1 MKQIAVISGKG
12 GTGKTS
18 VTAAFIQLAKSAVA
32 VDCDVDASNLHLL
45 ISPIT
50 ARKLPAPFISGYDA
64 IVDKTRC
71 ISCGK
76 CIPVCVFEAISRDD
90 TDNKVK
96 TNHLLCEGCG
106 ACVTVC
112 HANAIKLIN
121 KQVGESYISNTRFG
135 VMAHARLNAGEGS
148 SGKLVSEIRKQA
160 SEIAKSEGIDFIILD
175 GPPGTGC
182 PVIATL
188 TGTDLAVVVIE
199 PSVSGIHDAK
209 RVIALCRHFKV
220 GVAALIN
227 KYDVNPSLSEAIEKF
242 AARENIRLIGKIAY
256 DRIFVESMKKRMT
269 AVEFDK
275 NSKAAISLVAAWE
288 DVKKSLA

>member
-76 CIPVCVFEAISRDD
+76 CIPACVFEAILRDD

-160 SEIAKSEGIDFIILD
+160 SEIARSEGIDFIILD

-227 KYDVNPSLSEAIEKF
+227 KYDVNPFLSEAIEKF
-242 AARENIRLIGKIAY
+242 AARENIRIIGKIAY
-256 DRIFVESMKKRMT
+256 DRVFVESMKKRMT

-275 NSKAAISLVAAWE
+275 NSKAAVSLLSAWE
-288 DVKKSLA
+288 EAKKSLA

>member
-1 MKQIAVISGKG
+1 MKQIAIISGKG

-18 VTAAFIQLAKSAVA
+18 VTAAFIQLAKRAVA

-112 HANAIKLIN
+112 HANAIKLVD

-160 SEIAKSEGIDFIILD
+160 SEIAKSENSDFIILD

-242 AARENIRLIGKIAY
+242 AARENIRVIGKIAY

-269 AVEFDK
+269 ALEFDK
-275 NSKAAISLVAAWE
+275 NSKAAISLVSAWE

>member
-18 VTAAFIQLAKSAVA
+18 ITAAFIQLAKSAVA

-90 TDNKVK
+90 ADNKVK

-106 ACVTVC
+106 ACVTIC
-112 HANAIKLIN
+112 RANAIKLIN
-121 KQVGESYISNTRFG
+121 KQAGESHISNTRFG

-148 SGKLVSEIRKQA
+148 SGKLVSEIRKQS
-160 SEIAKSEGIDFIILD
+160 SEIAAAGNSDYIILD

-188 TGTDLAVVVIE
+188 TGTDVAVVVIE

-209 RVIALCRHFKV
+209 RVIELCRYFKV
-220 GVAALIN
+220 GVTVLIN
-227 KYDVNPSLSEAIEKF
+227 KYDVNSALSEAIEKF
-242 AARENIRLIGKIAY
+242 AARENIRIIGKIAY
-256 DRIFVESMKKRMT
+256 DRIFVESMKRRMT
-269 AVEFDK
+269 AVEYDK
-275 NSKAAISLVAAWE
+275 NSKAAVSLVSAWE
-288 DVKKSLA
+288 ELIKSLA

>member
-50 ARKLPAPFISGYDA
+50 ARKLPAPFISGYYA

-76 CIPVCVFEAISRDD
+76 CIPVCVFEAISRDAA
-90 TDNKVK
+90 DNKVK
-96 TNHLLCEGCG
+96 TSHLLCEGCG

-121 KQVGESYISNTRFG
+121 KQVGESYMSNTRFG

-160 SEIAKSEGIDFIILD
+160 SEIAKSENSDFIILD

-275 NSKAAISLVAAWE
+275 NSKAAISIVSVWE
-288 DVKKSLA
+288 EVKKSFA

>member
-1 MKQIAVISGKG
+1 MKQIAIISGKG

-50 ARKLPAPFISGYDA
+50 ERKLPAPFISGYDA

-76 CIPVCVFEAISRDD
+76 CIPVCVFEAISRDE

-112 HANAIKLIN
+112 HANAIKLVN

-160 SEIAKSEGIDFIILD
+160 SETAKSEGSEFVILD

-209 RVIALCRHFKV
+209 RVIELCRHFKV
-220 GVAALIN
+220 GVAALVN

-242 AARENIRLIGKIAY
+242 AARENIRVIGKIAY
-256 DRIFVESMKKRMT
+256 DRMFVESMKKRMT

-275 NSKAAISLVAAWE
+275 NSKAAISLVSAWE
-288 DVKKSLA
+288 EVKKSLA